1 MKHQIRLILFLL
13 SSLMLWPWVAY
24 GKDFSA
30 SVFFRPTQLEPK
42 HVAVVYNV
50 NDPDSTEVARYYLK
64 ARQIPEKNLI
74 PVNLPVKGGGNVG
87 PAELNPLKASIEA
100 QLNDDI
106 QVMVLM
112 WQTPIAVRCNSIT
125 SAITLGFDEKQC
137 ENGCA
142 VGKPSPYFNSA
153 SLMPYRDH
161 KIRPSMLLPTNNVAL
176 AKSIIDRGVLAGFHT
191 NEATGYF
198 LRTSD
203 TARSR
208 PRERFFPPDFS
219 TVNSRRL
226 RLRSPK
232 IDHIKDK
239 KDIMF
244 YLTGQAEVKYLE
256 TLNFLPGAIAD
267 HLTSGGGGI
276 GEYQPGTQMPISE
289 WLKAGATA
297 SYGTVAEPCNHWQK
311 FPNPNVLLTHYLA
324 GETLIEAYWKS
335 VAWPAQGLFI
345 GEPLAAP
352 YQRIPTTPLAPL
364 PSQEKNGPLSSSDQE
379 SSL

>member
-1 MKHQIRLILFLL
+1 MKLLNDISLLLLAGLL
-13 SSLMLWPWVAY
+13 SISLAARA
-24 GKDFSA
+24 KDFSDQ
-30 SVFFRPTQLEPK
+30 VIHRPTQLEPK
-42 HVAVVYNV
+42 HVAVVYNM
-50 NDPDSTEVARYYLK
+50 NDPDSTEVARYYIQ

-74 PVNLPVKGGGNVG
+74 PVKLPVKGGGNVG

-100 QLNDDI
+100 QLTDEM

-112 WQTPIAVRCNSIT
+112 WNTPNAVRCNSIT
-125 SAITLGFDEKQC
+125 SALSLGFDEKQC
-137 ENGCA
+137 ENGCGA
-142 VGKPSPYFNSA
+142 GKPSPYYNSS

-161 KIRPSMLLPTNNVAL
+161 KIRPSMLLPTDDVEL
-176 AKSIIDRGVLAGFHT
+176 AKALIDRGVLAGFNL

-203 TARSR
+203 KERSR

-219 TVNSRRL
+219 TVNSRKL

-232 IDHIKDK
+232 TDHIQNK

-244 YLTGQAEVKYLE
+244 YLTGQSEVKYLD

-267 HLTSGGGGI
+267 HLTSGGGGV
-276 GEYQPGTQMPISE
+276 GHYKKGTQMPISE
-289 WLKAGATA
+289 WLRAGATG
-297 SYGTVAEPCNHWQK
+297 SYGTVAEPCNYWQK
-311 FPNPNVLLTHYLA
+311 FPNAQVLLSHYLA

-335 VAWPAQGLFI
+335 VAWPAQGLFV

-352 YQRIPTTPLAPL
+352 YQRINFSPTITL
-364 PSQEKNGPLSSSDQE
+364 PDEEKNVPLSSSDNE